1 MIPANY
7 KLEKDQQK
15 SLKLLDKWLKWLID
29 NMHTNSGMGGEELV
43 MEVRETITKI
53 EERGY
58 YTDVERELLNEIRS
72 QYMNK

>member
-1 MIPANY
+1 MIPTNY
-7 KLEKDQQK
+7 KLEHNQQK
-15 SLKLLDKWLKWLID
+15 SLKLLDKWLID
-29 NMHTNSGMGGEELV
+29 NMHKSSVLGGEKLV

-58 YTDVERELLNEIRS
+58 YTDLERELLNEIRS

>member
-1 MIPANY
+1 MMPTNY

-15 SLKLLDKWLKWLID
+15 SLKLLDKWLID

>member
-1 MIPANY
+1 MMPANY

-15 SLKLLDKWLKWLID
+15 SLKLLDKWLID
-29 NMHTNSGMGGEELV
+29 NMHANYGIGGEELV

>member
-1 MIPANY
+1 MIPTNY

-15 SLKLLDKWLKWLID
+15 SLKLLDKWLID
-29 NMHTNSGMGGEELV
+29 NMLTNSVIGGEELV

-58 YTDVERELLNEIRS
+58 YTDLERELLNEIRS

>member
-1 MIPANY
+1 MMPTNY

-15 SLKLLDKWLKWLID
+15 SLKLLDKWLID
-29 NMHTNSGMGGEELV
+29 NMLTNSVIGGEELV

-58 YTDVERELLNEIRS
+58 YTDLERELLNEIRS

>member
-1 MIPANY
+1 MMPTNY

-15 SLKLLDKWLKWLID
+15 SLKLLDKWLID

-58 YTDVERELLNEIRS
+58 YTDLERELLNEIRS